1 MQAHAMQTR
10 EKPVRAMPPGVRNDE
25 ILWTCQDVAAYLLL
39 SYSHVR
45 NRLIYEPGFPKPRR
59 LGGRTKRWV
68 AEEVKE
74 WVGVC

>member
-45 NRLIYEPGFPKPRR
+45 NRLIYEPDFPKARR
-59 LGGRTKRWV
+59 VGKAKRWV

-74 WVGVC
+74 WGGVC